1 MVDQACLY
9 TVLHARRERLDEI
22 LRDLVTPAAR
32 AVASHPDLD
41 SLFFVRYDEPDWQLR
56 FRVLGRAA
64 WIEGP
69 VREMVE
75 RLIEPLAASG
85 LVERHEFGAYDR
97 EFPRYGGAEGM
108 ALAEKLFLI
117 DSLADLDLLEAE
129 RAGRL
134 RKTRREISMMI
145 TERFLDL
152 AGFDARRR
160 IDFYGLGCSW
170 AVASWQEGD
179 LATLDRKYQALRPGL
194 NSIFGAGA
202 ERDGVALY
210 GSEEAAGIAARLLE
224 GSRPIVEEI
233 LAAHAAGRV
242 RQDIV
247 YLLWSYAHMHCNRLG
262 IEPAPEAILR
272 YFMHR
277 LHAETAG

>member
-1 MVDQACLY
+1 MSEPACLY
-9 TVLHARRERLDEI
+9 TVLHAGRERLDEI

-41 SLFFVRYDEPDWQLR
+41 SLFFVRYDEPDWQVR
-56 FRVLGRAA
+56 FRILGKSA

-69 VREMVE
+69 VREMVD
-75 RLIEPLAASG
+75 RLLAPLLASG

-97 EFPRYGGAEGM
+97 EWPRYGGPEGM
-108 ALAEKLFLI
+108 ALAEKLFLV
-117 DSLADLDLLEAE
+117 DSLACLELLEAE
-129 RAGRL
+129 RGGRL
-134 RKTRREISMMI
+134 KKTRREISMMI

-152 AGFDARRR
+152 ARFDARRR

-170 AVASWQEGD
+170 AVASWKDED

-194 NSIFGAGA
+194 ANLFGAAA
-202 ERDGVALY
+202 EGDPVALY
-210 GSEEAAGIAARLLE
+210 GSEEAARIAGRLLE
-224 GSRPIVEEI
+224 GSRPVVEEI

-247 YLLWSYAHMHCNRLG
+247 YLVWSYAHMHCNRLG

-277 LHAETAG
+277 LHSETAG